1 MENKRIYEE
10 HFEMSDCHQSL
21 REKLEEYAKEKYG
34 VETEQLP
41 FNREDY
47 AILRHADS
55 GRWFA
60 VFITK
65 SRREF
70 GLPGEGDAQIVSL
83 KLRDPLLADL
93 LAQQLGYLR
102 GYPSARWNW
111 ISAVLDGTVPFE
123 DVCRWLDESYQA
135 TASKTKNQSIPLP
148 KRNT

>member
-1 MENKRIYEE
+1 MPDR
-10 HFEMSDCHQSL
+10 FQTL

-34 VETEQLP
+34 VESEPLP
-41 FNREDY
+41 FNRENY
-47 AILRHADS
+47 AVYRHADS

-70 GLPGEGDAQIVSL
+70 GLPGDGDAQIVSL
-83 KLRDPLLADL
+83 KLRDLLLADFL
-93 LAQQLGYLR
+93 TQQPGYLR

-111 ISAVLDGTVPFE
+111 ISVVLDGTVPLE

-135 TASKTKNQSIPLP
+135 TSSKTKNQKVPLP
-148 KRNT
+148 K